1 MNTDKDKVIPRERT
15 YLLNQI
21 AERDKL
27 IAEQAAEI
35 ERCKRQYEIAV
46 ERRLRERH
54 ERSERRKDMVAAAV
68 LLIAG
73 LCVALPITLYAL
85 TQFWNW
91 ANGVV

>member
-1 MNTDKDKVIPRERT
+1 MNNTDKVIPRERVA
-15 YLLNQI
+15 LMNAI
-21 AERDKL
+21 AERDKT
-27 IAEQAAEI
+27 ITEQSAKIKRLE
-35 ERCKRQYEIAV
+35 RQYEIAV

-73 LCVALPITLYAL
+73 LCVALPVTLYAL
-85 TQFWNW
+85 TQFWAW